1 MSGSRSLARSARAP
15 TRCRST
21 ERMSSFTSSITP
33 TVFGSSRIPG
43 RCHPRRRCR
52 EDSSPGRVPMATA
65 QKEFIVRAPADG
77 VWAAFRDVGAVHT
90 RLARKFV
97 TDCRLDGDS
106 RIVTFADGTVV
117 RERIVTIDEARRRLS
132 YAVTE
137 WRATHHNAS
146 FQVFDEGDGR
156 TRIVWITDVLPNDLG
171 GLIDGM
177 MEQGAAAMKQTL
189 EAADR

>member
-1 MSGSRSLARSARAP
+1 
-15 TRCRST
+15 
-21 ERMSSFTSSITP
+21 
-33 TVFGSSRIPG
+33 
-43 RCHPRRRCR
+43 
-52 EDSSPGRVPMATA
+52 MATA
-65 QKEFIVRAPADG
+65 HKEFIVRAPADR

-117 RERIVTIDEARRRLS
+117 RERIVTIDEARRRLA